1 MLLACGIN
9 HNTAELALRERVAI
23 SHERLPPL
31 LAEFLAY
38 PHVSEVV
45 LLSTCNRT
53 EIYAEA
59 ESAQQLLA
67 ILAEVCGLEAGVLK
81 DVSYQYAEQ
90 DMVRHVMRVACGLD
104 SMVVGE
110 PEILGQLKCAVAI
123 ADEHAAIGLELS
135 RLFQQV
141 FNVAKRI
148 RTHSEVG
155 VCPVSVASTAVSF
168 AKDIFPDLNAANVL
182 LIGAGDTVALT
193 AKHLVKQGAANL
205 VIASRKLAK
214 AEQLAQQFSAKA
226 IALNRLSDC
235 LPNADVIFTAT
246 ASTLP
251 ILGKGAVETALK
263 RRNKPMVLI
272 DIAVPRDIEP
282 EVAELDQA
290 YLYTIDDLKNTI
302 QQNLQDRQH
311 AAQKA
316 EEMIVQETQ
325 HYMNWLRSLMS
336 VGTIRALRS
345 WVNNLR
351 EEELLKAEKSL
362 ELGVEPK
369 VVLSRMANALS
380 NKLLHPPSV
389 KLREA
394 SYNGREE
401 FVAHVQELF
410 DLDGE

>member
-9 HNTAELALRERVAI
+9 HKTAELALRERVVIA
-23 SHERLPPL
+23 HEQLPCL
-31 LAEFLAY
+31 LAEFLAC
-38 PHVSEVV
+38 PNVSEVV

-59 ESAQQLLA
+59 ESAQELLA
-67 ILAEVCGLEAGVLK
+67 LLADACCIEIGALK
-81 DVSYQYAEQ
+81 NVSYQYAEQ

-110 PEILGQLKCAVAI
+110 PEILGQLKCAVAT
-123 ADEHAAIGLELS
+123 ADEHAAIGPELS

-168 AKDIFPDLNAANVL
+168 AKNIFPDLHQANVL

-193 AKHLVKQGAANL
+193 AKHLIKQGAKNL
-205 VIASRKLAK
+205 VIASRKIAK
-214 AEQLAQQFSAKA
+214 AEQLSQQFSAKA
-226 IALNRLSDC
+226 VALNMLSDC
-235 LPNADVIFTAT
+235 LPNADVVFTAT

-263 RRNKPMVLI
+263 KRSKPMVLI

-282 EVAELDQA
+282 EVAELKQA
-290 YLYTIDDLKNTI
+290 HLYTIDDLKNVI
-302 QQNLQDRQH
+302 QRNLQDRQH

-336 VGTIRALRS
+336 VGTIRALRN
-345 WVNNLR
+345 WAMDLR
-351 EEELLKAEKSL
+351 KDELLKAERAL
-362 ELGVEPK
+362 ELGVDPK
-369 VVLSRMANALS
+369 IVLSRMANALS

-394 SYNGREE
+394 SYDGREE
-401 FVAHVQELF
+401 FVAHIQELF
-410 DLDGE
+410 DLDAE

>member
-9 HNTAELALRERVAI
+9 HNTADLALRERVAI
-23 SHERLPPL
+23 SHERLPVL

-38 PHVSEVV
+38 PHVSEVA

-59 ESAQQLLA
+59 ENAEQLLA
-67 ILAEVCGLEAGVLK
+67 ILAEACHLEVDALK

-110 PEILGQLKCAVAI
+110 PEILGQLKSAVAI
-123 ADEHAAIGLELS
+123 ADEHAAIGPELS

-148 RTHSEVG
+148 RTHTEVG

-168 AKDIFPDLNAANVL
+168 AKDIFPELSTANVL

-193 AKHLVKQGAANL
+193 AKHLVKQGAKKI
-205 VIASRKLAK
+205 VVASRKLAK
-214 AEQLAQQFSAKA
+214 AEQLAHQFSGNA

-235 LPNADVIFTAT
+235 LPNADIIFTAT

-263 RRNKPMVLI
+263 KRNKPIVII
-272 DIAVPRDIEP
+272 DIAVPRDVEP
-282 EVAELDQA
+282 EVAELDQVH
-290 YLYTIDDLKNTI
+290 LYSIDDLKNAI
-302 QQNLQDRQH
+302 QSNLQDRQH

-316 EEMIVQETQ
+316 EEMIVHETQ
-325 HYMNWLRSLMS
+325 HYMNWLRSLIS
-336 VGTIRALRS
+336 VGTIRALRN
-345 WVNNLR
+345 WADNLR
-351 EEELLKAEKSL
+351 EEELLKAQRSL
-362 ELGVEPK
+362 ALGVDPK
-369 VVLSRMANALS
+369 VALTRMANALS

-401 FVAHVQELF
+401 FIAHIQELF
-410 DLDGE
+410 DLDQE

>member
-23 SHERLPPL
+23 SHERLPAL

-38 PHVSEVV
+38 PHVSEVA

-59 ESAQQLLA
+59 ESAQQLLV
-67 ILAEVCGLEAGVLK
+67 ILAEACDLEVDVLK

-123 ADEHAAIGLELS
+123 ADERAAIGPELS

-168 AKDIFPDLNAANVL
+168 AKNIFPDLNAASVL

-193 AKHLVKQGAANL
+193 AKHLVKQGATHL

-226 IALNRLSDC
+226 IALNRLNDC
-235 LPNADVIFTAT
+235 LPNADIVFTAT

-336 VGTIRALRS
+336 VGTIRALRN

-362 ELGVEPK
+362 ELGVDPK